1 MNKSVALSDLV
12 TPKVTTGALPA
23 SRKVFAT
30 PEAAPDLR
38 VPLREIVLSEASGEP
53 PLPIYDTSGPYTDES
68 VTIDVEKG
76 LPRTRAQ
83 WVRERGGVEEYE
95 GRPIKPVDNGNVSGK
110 HLARAF
116 PTAHKPLR
124 AASLPSPL
132 SVPSPLVGEGQGGG
146 SKLVPAQV
154 AAPTLPSPASGGG
167 KERDASAE
175 GARERSSHPIT
186 QLEWARAGVITKE
199 MIYIAERENLGRKKQ
214 LERAEA
220 ALADGESFGAAIPP
234 FVTPEFVRSE
244 VARGRA
250 IIPSN
255 INHAELEPMIIG
267 RNFLTKINA
276 NIGNSAV
283 TSSVEEEVEKM
294 VWAIRWGADTVMD
307 LSTGRNIHNTREWI
321 IRNAPVPIG
330 TVPIYQALEKVD
342 GDPVKLDWECYKDT
356 LIEQCEQ
363 GVDYFT
369 IHAGVRLAYVPLTA
383 NRVTGIVSRGGS
395 IMAKWCLSR
404 HKESFLYERFGD
416 ICDIMRKYDVSFSL
430 GDGLR
435 PGSIADANDRAQFA
449 ELETLGELTK
459 IAWEKGCQ
467 VMIEGPG
474 HIPMHKIKIN
484 VDKQLKEC
492 GEAPFYTLG
501 PLTTD
506 IAPGYDHIT
515 SGIGAAMI
523 GWFGCA
529 MLCYVT
535 PKEHLGLPNRDDVK
549 EGVITY
555 KIAAHASDL
564 ARGHPAAQL
573 RDDALSRA
581 RFDFRWED
589 QFNLG
594 LDPDTAREFHDETLP
609 KEAHKVAHF
618 CSMCGPKFCSMKIT
632 QDVRDY
638 AATLNDPNSMGLT
651 QKGVIEDG
659 MAQMSQKFRDMGEE
673 VYVDADKVKE
683 SNRAL

>member
-1 MNKSVALSDLV
+1 MNKPVTSADLV
-12 TPKVTTGALPA
+12 TPKVTTGPLPA
-23 SRKVFAT
+23 SRKIFSSPAS
-30 PEAAPDLR
+30 APDVK
-38 VPLREIVLSEASGEP
+38 VPHREIRLSDGSGEA
-53 PLPIYDTSGPYTDES
+53 PLPVYDTTGPYTDDT
-68 VTIDVEKG
+68 VAIDVERG
-76 LPRTRAQ
+76 LKRARIA
-83 WVRERGGVEEYE
+83 WVKERGGIEEYE
-95 GRPIKPVDNGNVSGK
+95 GRPIKPVDNGNVAGK
-110 HLARAF
+110 HLARNF
-116 PTAHKPLR
+116 PNTPKPWR
-124 AASLPSPL
+124 G
-132 SVPSPLVGEGQGGG
+132 VGD
-146 SKLVPAQV
+146 
-154 AAPTLPSPASGGG
+154 APV
-167 KERDASAE
+167 
-175 GARERSSHPIT
+175 T
-186 QLEWARAGVITKE
+186 QYEFAKRGIITKE
-199 MIYIAERENLGRKKQ
+199 MIYVAERENLGRQKM
-214 LERAEA
+214 LDRAEA
-220 ALADGESFGAAIPP
+220 ALADGESFGASVPAFI
-234 FVTPEFVRSE
+234 TPEFVRDE
-244 VARGRA
+244 IARGRA
-250 IIPSN
+250 IIPCN

-267 RNFLTKINA
+267 RNFLVKINA

-283 TSSVEEEVEKM
+283 TSSVEEEIEKM

-321 IRNAPVPIG
+321 LRNSPVPIG

-342 GDPVKLDWECYKDT
+342 GDPVKLDWEVYKDT

-404 HKESFLYERFGD
+404 HKESFLYERFD
-416 ICDIMRKYDVSFSL
+416 EICDLMRKYDVSFSL

-449 ELETLGELTK
+449 ELETLGELTQ
-459 IAWEKGCQ
+459 IAWKKGCQ

-474 HIPMHKIKIN
+474 HVPMHKIKIN
-484 VDKQLKEC
+484 MDKQLKEC

-535 PKEHLGLPNRDDVK
+535 PKEHLGLPDRDDVK

-555 KIAAHASDL
+555 KIAAHAADL
-564 ARGHPAAQL
+564 AKGHPAAQL

-594 LDPDTAREFHDETLP
+594 LDPDTARAYHDETLP
-609 KEAHKVAHF
+609 KDAHKVAHF

-638 AATLNDPNSMGLT
+638 AASLGDNEKAALGLNSPPPRGEGSGVGVASRSDVEAGMREMSDKFNAMG
-651 QKGVIEDG
+651 Q
-659 MAQMSQKFRDMGEE
+659 Q
-673 VYVDADKVKE
+673 VYVDADKVGAPKTTALESEAQHAERNAGLVKE

>member
-1 MNKSVALSDLV
+1 MNIHDPDIA
-12 TPKVTTGALPA
+12 TPKVTTGPLPA
-23 SRKVFAT
+23 SRKVFVR
-30 PEAAPDLR
+30 PEAAPDLQ
-38 VPLREIVLSEASGEP
+38 VPLREIVLSEASGEAP
-53 PLPIYDTSGPYTDES
+53 PPVYDTSGAYTDAR
-68 VTIDVEKG
+68 TAIDVEAG
-76 LPRTRAQ
+76 LARTRSA
-83 WVRERGGVEEYE
+83 WVRARGGVEEYD
-95 GRPIKPVDNGNVSGK
+95 GRPLQPVDNGNVSGK

-116 PTAHKPLR
+116 SNTPRPIR
-124 AASLPSPL
+124 AANGAPL
-132 SVPSPLVGEGQGGG
+132 
-146 SKLVPAQV
+146 
-154 AAPTLPSPASGGG
+154 
-167 KERDASAE
+167 
-175 GARERSSHPIT
+175 T

-199 MIYIAERENLGRKKQ
+199 MVYIAERENLGRKRK

-220 ALADGESFGAAIPP
+220 ALADGESFGASIPA
-234 FVTPEFVRSE
+234 FITPEFVRDE

-267 RNFLTKINA
+267 RNFLTKVNA

-330 TVPIYQALEKVD
+330 TVPIYQALEKVA
-342 GDPVKLDWECYKDT
+342 GDPVKLDWEVYKDT

-369 IHAGVRLAYVPLTA
+369 IHAGVRLGYIHLTA
-383 NRVTGIVSRGGS
+383 SRVTGIVSRGGS

-459 IAWEKGCQ
+459 VAWEKGCQ

-474 HIPMHKIKIN
+474 HVPMHKIKIN
-484 VDKQLKEC
+484 VEKQLKEC

-515 SGIGAAMI
+515 SAIGAAMI
-523 GWFGCA
+523 GWFGTA

-535 PKEHLGLPNRDDVK
+535 PKEHLGLPDRDDVK
-549 EGVITY
+549 QGVIAY
-555 KIAAHASDL
+555 RIAAHAADL
-564 ARGHPAAQL
+564 AKGHPAAQL

-581 RFDFRWED
+581 RFEFRWMD
-589 QFNLG
+589 QFNLS
-594 LDPDTAREFHDETLP
+594 LDPETAIAYHDATLP

-638 AATLNDPNSMGLT
+638 AATLNDPSSNPHPEEARSVVS
-651 QKGVIEDG
+651 KDEAERG
-659 MAQMSQKFRDMGEE
+659 MAEMSEKFRQMGSE
-673 VYVDADKVKE
+673 VYVDAAAVKE